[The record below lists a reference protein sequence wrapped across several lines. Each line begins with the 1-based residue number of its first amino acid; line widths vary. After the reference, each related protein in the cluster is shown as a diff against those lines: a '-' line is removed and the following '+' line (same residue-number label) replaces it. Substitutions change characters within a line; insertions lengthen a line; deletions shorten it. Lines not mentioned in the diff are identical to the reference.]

1 MRGNN
6 KLSDQKIVT
15 LLSEWSN
22 FTAEREAERHR
33 LQNPPG
39 IAEKKAELAEINQEI
54 ARLRAKQ
61 HLLKAQITMASHEE
75 PYNKA
80 LFDSEWSEK
89 KKELKSTLETLLM
102 AEISGGKSIPTIMSE
117 YSLRNP
123 VWLYNIK
130 DKQSVHQ
137 RAEASKL
144 GGLTWEWSD
153 FTGSHRYAL
162 ARGES
167 GEFAYVKMMGTID
180 TELEGES
187 CVWEIATG
195 ELLSGSQEVF
205 NSDSTS
211 GRQKRATTLAAV
223 LNETYSGPMKE
234 AANPYYGEAT
244 Q

>member
-1 MRGNN
+1 MA
-6 KLSDQKIVT
+6 DQHIVS
-15 LLSEWSN
+15 LLAEWSN

-33 LQNPPG
+33 LMNPPG
-39 IAEKKAELAEINQEI
+39 ISDKRAELAEINQEL

-80 LFDSEWSEK
+80 LFDSQWSEK
-89 KKELKSTLETLLM
+89 KKELKSSLDDALM
-102 AEISGGKSIPTIMSE
+102 AEISGGKSIPTIMRE
-117 YSLRNP
+117 YDLKNP
-123 VWLYNIK
+123 VLLYQLKERLNH
-130 DKQSVHQ
+130 HQ
-137 RAEASKL
+137 HSEASKL

-167 GEFAYVKMMGTID
+167 GEFAYVKMMGTLD

-187 CVWEIATG
+187 CIWEIATG

-223 LNETYSGPMKE
+223 LNETYSGPMRQST
-234 AANPYYGEAT
+234 NPYFN
-244 Q
+244 